1 MQQKIIWFI
10 LFLVS
15 ASFVYYWNIIR
26 DADKD
31 ILNDLEY
38 NDELLSGDVT
48 QTTEVY
54 SRLEKKWIGSSQHI
68 RDLQIVFE
76 ELNDKLDAEIK
87 STKDRFEDIEGD
99 LADHTRKQNKKNE
112 EFDDTIDQNHRDLKN
127 SIKNVKR
134 DIKTVQKKRI
144 EPLETDIKLVK
155 ENSEKL
161 NQILDLDMIKKAIAK
176 AIEKSENEQ

>member
-1 MQQKIIWFI
+1 MQQKIIWFV
-10 LFLVS
+10 LLLVS
-15 ASFVYYWNIIR
+15 SSFSYYWFIIR
-26 DADKD
+26 DADAMA
-31 ILNDLEY
+31 INELEY
-38 NDELLSGDVT
+38 NDEQLTGDVT

-54 SRLEKKWIGSSQHI
+54 ARLEKKWIGSSQHI

-76 ELNDKLDAEIK
+76 ELNKKLDQEIK
-87 STKDRFEDIEGD
+87 STKDRFQDIEGD

-144 EPLETDIKLVK
+144 EPLETQIKAVALNSARLDSLFNLDDIKKDMDKARKK
-155 ENSEKL
+155 E
-161 NQILDLDMIKKAIAK
+161 Q
-176 AIEKSENEQ
+176 

>member
-1 MQQKIIWFI
+1 MQQKIIWFV

-15 ASFVYYWNIIR
+15 ASFSYYWFIIR
-26 DADKD
+26 DADAMA
-31 ILNDLEY
+31 LNELEY
-38 NDELLSGDVT
+38 NDELLTGDVT

-54 SRLEKKWIGSSQHI
+54 ARLEKKWIGSSQHI

-76 ELNDKLDAEIK
+76 ELNNKLDQEIK
-87 STKDRFEDIEGD
+87 STKDRFQDIEGD

-112 EFDDTIDQNHRDLKN
+112 ELDDTIDQNHRDLKN

-144 EPLETDIKLVK
+144 EPLETQIKAVALNSARLDSLFNLDDIKKDMDKARKK
-155 ENSEKL
+155 E
-161 NQILDLDMIKKAIAK
+161 Q
-176 AIEKSENEQ
+176 

>member
-1 MQQKIIWFI
+1 MQQKIIWFV

-15 ASFVYYWNIIR
+15 ASFSYYWFIIR
-26 DADKD
+26 DADAMA
-31 ILNDLEY
+31 INDLEY
-38 NDELLSGDVT
+38 NDVQLTGDVT

-54 SRLEKKWIGSSQHI
+54 ARLEKKWIGSSQHI

-76 ELNDKLDAEIK
+76 ELNKKLDQEIK
-87 STKDRFEDIEGD
+87 STKDRFQDIEGD

-144 EPLETDIKLVK
+144 EPLETQIKAVALNSARLDSLFNLDDIKK
-155 ENSEKL
+155 
-161 NQILDLDMIKKAIAK
+161 DMDKARK
-176 AIEKSENEQ
+176 AEQ

>member
-1 MQQKIIWFI
+1 MQQKIIWFV

-15 ASFVYYWNIIR
+15 ASFSYYWFIIR
-26 DADKD
+26 DADAMA
-31 ILNDLEY
+31 LNELEY
-38 NDELLSGDVT
+38 NDELLTGDVT

-54 SRLEKKWIGSSQHI
+54 ARLEKKWIGSSQHI

-76 ELNDKLDAEIK
+76 ELNKKLDQEIK
-87 STKDRFEDIEGD
+87 STKDRFQDIEGD

-144 EPLETDIKLVK
+144 EPLETQIKAVALNSARLDSLFNLDDIKKDMDKARKK
-155 ENSEKL
+155 E
-161 NQILDLDMIKKAIAK
+161 Q
-176 AIEKSENEQ
+176 

>member
-1 MQQKIIWFI
+1 MQQKIIWFV

-15 ASFVYYWNIIR
+15 ASFSYYWFIIR
-26 DADKD
+26 DADAMA
-31 ILNDLEY
+31 LNELEY
-38 NDELLSGDVT
+38 NDELLTGDVT

-54 SRLEKKWIGSSQHI
+54 ARLEKKWIGSSQHI

-76 ELNDKLDAEIK
+76 ELNKKLDQEIK
-87 STKDRFEDIEGD
+87 STKDRFQDIEGD

-144 EPLETDIKLVK
+144 EPLETQIKAVALNSARLDSLFNLDDIKK
-155 ENSEKL
+155 
-161 NQILDLDMIKKAIAK
+161 DMDKARK
-176 AIEKSENEQ
+176 AEQ